1 MIVPTRATGF
11 LCRYMIASLLNRGD
25 QTIALKHSC
34 SNSRRIDS
42 RPPNIPN
49 PYLDKHVETCSFI
62 APRIAVS
69 AINFSADANCL
80 AAAVPTKADYCLT
93 LGSDNAIRSLPF

>member
-25 QTIALKHSC
+25 QTITLKRSC
-34 SNSRRIDS
+34 YTPRCIDS
-42 RPPNIPN
+42 RPPHIQNS
-49 PYLDKHVETCSFI
+49 YLDKHVATCSFI
-62 APRIAVS
+62 ALRIAVS
-69 AINFSADANCL
+69 AINFSADANGF

-93 LGSDNAIRSLPF
+93 LGSNNASRFLPF